1 LIAAVFLSLGSNL
14 GDRKRLIDEAVSRIA
29 ALPGTALRIRSSYY
43 RTAPIG
49 PVKDQGWFLNM
60 AIGIETE
67 LGRAELAAN
76 CRAIEAA
83 LGRDRTKEIP
93 SGPRPIDIDVLGSP
107 LDDRAFV
114 LVPLAE
120 IAADASFDGK
130 KVSEHLAGAEIRGVQ
145 KLAWPVPPI

>member
-1 LIAAVFLSLGSNL
+1 MIAAVFLSLGSNV

-29 ALPGTALRIRSSYY
+29 ALPDTALRIRSSYY
-43 RTAPIG
+43 RTAPVG
-49 PVKDQGWFLNM
+49 PVKDQGWFLNIV
-60 AIGIETE
+60 IGVETE

-76 CRAIEAA
+76 CRTIEAA

-107 LDDRAFV
+107 LDARTFV

-130 KVSEHLAGAEIRGVQ
+130 KVSEHLAGVEVRGVQ